1 MKIVLIIIFVILA
14 GMELVKLLLDG
25 GGGHFRRRGR
35 FGGGDAVRVA
45 VLILLVVLIKIS
57 DIASDIYSNYLYDL
71 LRPSLFDSDGEEDRS
86 DEKAEE
92 HDPEERQQPEEEQGG
107 GTPENT
113 AGPAPEP
120 EPDPAP
126 APEPT
131 QGPGPDPTPTSEPE
145 PEPQAEDIT
154 GLTSFSGSVVEK
166 GQINRYSY
174 TAPVSG
180 NYYFDTGLDF
190 NTAVW
195 VEVANEYGGRIK
207 RYTSRVE
214 AELTAGT
221 SYLIN
226 IEYASSPR
234 DYTVQIGIPHE
245 IMDIGSQTAVS
256 GSLTY
261 KVQKDRYLYTAPADG
276 SSPHTHP
283 R

>member
-1 MKIVLIIIFVILA
+1 ML
-14 GMELVKLLLDG
+14 
-25 GGGHFRRRGR
+25 FR
-35 FGGGDAVRVA
+35 
-45 VLILLVVLIKIS
+45 S
-57 DIASDIYSNYLYDL
+57 
-71 LRPSLFDSDGEEDRS
+71 
-86 DEKAEE
+86 
-92 HDPEERQQPEEEQGG
+92 
-107 GTPENT
+107 
-113 AGPAPEP
+113 
-120 EPDPAP
+120 
-126 APEPT
+126 
-131 QGPGPDPTPTSEPE
+131 
-145 PEPQAEDIT
+145 
-154 GLTSFSGSVVEK
+154 
-166 GQINRYSY
+166 NRYSY

-276 SSPHTHP
+276 TYLLDTGLGYSSGVFLEIGDENGTQIS
-283 R
+283 RKIASLTVDLKEGKTYMISVYKGEYSSSTICDYTISISTS